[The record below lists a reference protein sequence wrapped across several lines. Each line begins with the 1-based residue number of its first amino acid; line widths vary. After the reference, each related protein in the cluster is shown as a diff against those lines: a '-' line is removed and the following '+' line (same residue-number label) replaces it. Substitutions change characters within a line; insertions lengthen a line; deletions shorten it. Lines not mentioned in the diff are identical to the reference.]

1 MCISFVRVFFI
12 EKVILLRRKGNFRPP
27 SVDFTRKIAKMQI
40 FEKIMKIQRV
50 SKGSKLVGVVGVVG
64 VSLLGRPKCRFSPL
78 PTYLISTLV
87 FCSYSSFAGGKTL
100 VRNEEIYLLRRVL
113 LIPIQNFKKY
123 FTTPISRNSNSNISC
138 FAE

>member
-1 MCISFVRVFFI
+1 MRGG
-12 EKVILLRRKGNFRPP
+12 GNREDFRPP

-50 SKGSKLVGVVGVVG
+50 GEGSELVRVVGVVGVVG

-78 PTYLISTLV
+78 PTYLISMFV

-113 LIPIQNFKKY
+113 LIPIQIFKKY
-123 FTTPISRNSNSNISC
+123 FTTPIS
-138 FAE
+138 